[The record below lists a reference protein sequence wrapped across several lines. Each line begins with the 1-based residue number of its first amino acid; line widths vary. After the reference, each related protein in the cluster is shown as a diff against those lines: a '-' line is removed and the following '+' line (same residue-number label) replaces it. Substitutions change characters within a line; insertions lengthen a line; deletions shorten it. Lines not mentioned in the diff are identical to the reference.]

1 MSIVVVLTAAS
12 GLVDCAQCKESISL
26 VQAASAAAALIRI
39 NGGKAAVSCICKQ
52 QLLALTVFITPP
64 GRSQAA
70 LPCFCLRALV
80 SYTASTAFETP
91 TPTNPS
97 HDYGRPQA

>member
-52 QLLALTVFITPP
+52 HLLAETEC
-64 GRSQAA
+64 RSRAA
-70 LPCFCLRALV
+70 RQIANQLWLGLLV
-80 SYTASTAFETP
+80 SYPAS
-91 TPTNPS
+91 
-97 HDYGRPQA
+97 